1 MCVSSGVNGSMEPVG
16 FAYSYNGSHLL
27 YLSPALLLVPVAY
40 IGAPMSHTA
49 CSMESQ
55 SGHVMSFH
63 PAEAGVL
70 D

>member
-49 CSMESQ
+49 CSVESQ
-55 SGHVMSFH
+55 GRHSMSFR
-63 PAEAGVL
+63 PAYSRRA
-70 D
+70 